1 MRTYCLV
8 IDDDNQKNYFEKDI
22 KEVLRK
28 DHIDLV
34 PIYIETKDRIYM
46 KSDHSGFDKS
56 LIEKD
61 CIKAIKEHNCSIVV
75 SDYQIATDKDGFNGL
90 DILNSISDEYPQLYK
105 VLYSGGD
112 IEKAIK
118 KIHRSLSDKIPSD
131 KGKLSDAQIIDAI
144 NRLKKMSCINE
155 WIKGKGY
162 AESVIKYMRCSPLIL
177 QQTFLSQFKDDYPE
191 MVFQSCYPPF
201 KGWQLKA
208 IAEEIEKR
216 TLRGGDF
223 QQALISQVI
232 AYLIETNKD
241 KDE

>member
-144 NRLKKMSCINE
+144 NQLKKMSCINE

-201 KGWQLKA
+201 KGWKLKV

>member
-1 MRTYCLV
+1 M
-8 IDDDNQKNYFEKDI
+8 
-22 KEVLRK
+22 
-28 DHIDLV
+28 
-34 PIYIETKDRIYM
+34 
-46 KSDHSGFDKS
+46 
-56 LIEKD
+56 
-61 CIKAIKEHNCSIVV
+61 
-75 SDYQIATDKDGFNGL
+75 
-90 DILNSISDEYPQLYK
+90 NSISDEYPQLYK

-144 NRLKKMSCINE
+144 NQLKKMSCINE
-155 WIKGKGY
+155 LIKGKGY

-201 KGWQLKA
+201 KGWKLKA

-216 TLRGGDF
+216 TLMGGDF

>member
-1 MRTYCLV
+1 
-8 IDDDNQKNYFEKDI
+8 
-22 KEVLRK
+22 
-28 DHIDLV
+28 
-34 PIYIETKDRIYM
+34 
-46 KSDHSGFDKS
+46 
-56 LIEKD
+56 
-61 CIKAIKEHNCSIVV
+61 
-75 SDYQIATDKDGFNGL
+75 
-90 DILNSISDEYPQLYK
+90 
-105 VLYSGGD
+105 
-112 IEKAIK
+112 
-118 KIHRSLSDKIPSD
+118 
-131 KGKLSDAQIIDAI
+131 
-144 NRLKKMSCINE
+144 
-155 WIKGKGY
+155 
-162 AESVIKYMRCSPLIL
+162 MRCSPLIL

>member
-8 IDDDNQKNYFEKDI
+8 IDDDNQKDYFEKDI
-22 KEVLRK
+22 KEVLLK
-28 DHIDLV
+28 DHIDLI

-46 KSDHSGFDKS
+46 KSDYSGFDKS

-90 DILNSISDEYPQLYK
+90 DILNRISEEYPQLYK

-118 KIHRSLSDKIPSD
+118 MILTSLSDKVPAD
-131 KGKLSDAQIIDAI
+131 RGKLSDAQIMDAI
-144 NRLKKMSCINE
+144 NQLKKVKCINE
-155 WIKGKGY
+155 LIKGKGY
-162 AESVIKYMRCSPLIL
+162 AETVIKYMRCSPLIL
-177 QQTFLSQFKDDYPE
+177 QQLFLSQFKEDYPE

-201 KGWQLKA
+201 RGWKLSA

-216 TLRGGDF
+216 TSRGGNF
-223 QQALISQVI
+223 QQSLISQVI
-232 AYLIETNKD
+232 AYLIETNKE

>member
-75 SDYQIATDKDGFNGL
+75 SDYQIVTDKDGFNGL
-90 DILNSISDEYPQLYK
+90 DILNSISKEYPQLYK

-118 KIHRSLSDKIPSD
+118 NIHNSLSEKISTN
-131 KGKLSDAQIIDAI
+131 KGKLNDAQIVDAI
-144 NRLKKMSCINE
+144 NQLKKISCINE
-155 WIKGKGY
+155 LIKGKGY
-162 AESVIKYMRCSPLIL
+162 AETVIKYMRCSPLIL
-177 QQTFLSQFKDDYPE
+177 QQEFLYQFKDEYPE
-191 MVFQSCYPPF
+191 MNFQSCYPPF
-201 KGWQLKA
+201 KGWKLKA

-216 TLRGGDF
+216 TPRGGDF
-223 QQALISQVI
+223 QQTLISQVI
-232 AYLIETNKD
+232 AYLIEANKD